1 MEANQNVS
9 VAAAPAQPGRSMN
22 SSGSMTIWVV
32 PSLYGLFSYSTTWPA
47 RLSRNDRIPV
57 GTNPEVSKVNLVTAA
72 RTLSMPVFFFLGRRD
87 HWVPPETSL
96 DYLEVLSA
104 LEATRV
110 VRGVRPSAVHGRTRE
125 VQQGD
130 GGAGAALATAPAP
143 SATSCQPSPKNSV
156 NDTRRNPGGVSSPA
170 SATRT
175 PPTSSSASCFASTS
189 QSNKNALAK

>member
-1 MEANQNVS
+1 
-9 VAAAPAQPGRSMN
+9 
-22 SSGSMTIWVV
+22 
-32 PSLYGLFSYSTTWPA
+32 
-47 RLSRNDRIPV
+47 V

-104 LEATRV
+104 PWKRLVWFEESGHQLFMDEPEKFNRV
-110 VRGVRPSAVHGRTRE
+110 MVELVRP
-125 VQQGD
+125 
-130 GGAGAALATAPAP
+130 LATAPAP
-143 SATSCQPSPKNSV
+143 SATSRQPSPRNSL

-189 QSNKNALAK
+189 QSNRNALAK